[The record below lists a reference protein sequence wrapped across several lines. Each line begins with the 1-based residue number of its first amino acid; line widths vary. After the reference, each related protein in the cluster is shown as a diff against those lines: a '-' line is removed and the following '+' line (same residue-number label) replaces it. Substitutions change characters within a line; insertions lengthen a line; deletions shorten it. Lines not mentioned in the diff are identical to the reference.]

1 MPTCP
6 NGHQSGSDDWC
17 EVCGHRMAGA
27 VPPPPP
33 PPPGGGYGF
42 PPPARPGNGPSA
54 EAELCPQCRTPREG
68 GAPFCEEC
76 RWNFLTN
83 TATSYTPAAPR
94 PSNPGPS
101 PAARFQQPPPGP
113 TYGGDSYEYQGSRP
127 SQINRPAEPI
137 PPFGGEP
144 TNRSGRPGGAA
155 GPGGAGG
162 PGGPNGPGGFGGERQ
177 QGGPGGPGGA
187 QGFGGERQG
196 GPGGPGGPGG
206 QGSQGFGNE
215 RQGGPGGPGGS
226 QGFGNERQGGPGGSQ
241 GFGGERQGG
250 GPAPFGGNDPSGP
263 PRPFGNEPSGP
274 PPPPP
279 FGNEA
284 SGRRPFGNEQPP
296 GPGGQFGN
304 ERPGQGDFGG
314 GRPGAF
320 GGERQGGGPG
330 GPGGAQGFGND
341 PSSPPRPYGNEPS
354 NPQGP
359 PNFGPDPSGPV
370 PPPPGPTP
378 LAGPGQTSGAPQAF
392 QQSAPPAPP
401 GFPQE
406 TSRPQQGGPSFGG
419 GGDDWVISPPT
430 PGSLGDPGGPG
441 GPGQGGGGYGYPQP
455 GSTQAPPPPRPA
467 YQQQPT
473 TWLAT
478 IGPDR
483 EYFMAMMQ
491 RSGPEAAGLNLP
503 AYSPEQQRQLIGNQI
518 TIGRR
523 RHSTG
528 ESPDIDLSVPP
539 EDPGVSHQHAVLV
552 QQPDGSWA
560 VVDQNS
566 TNGTTVNG
574 GEEPIQP
581 FVPVPLQDGDRVH
594 VGAWTT
600 ITVRRG

>member
-33 PPPGGGYGF
+33 PPPPGGGGYGF
-42 PPPARPGNGPSA
+42 PPPPGQPGGGRGHLSA
-54 EAELCPQCRTPREG
+54 VPDHEPELCPQCRTPREG

-94 PSNPGPS
+94 PQGPGPGQG
-101 PAARFQQPPPGP
+101 PGQGPGARFQGPPPGAS
-113 TYGGDSYEYQGSRP
+113 YGAGDSYEYQGSRP
-127 SQINRPAEPI
+127 SQVNRPAEPI

-144 TNRSGRPGGAA
+144 SGPPA
-155 GPGGAGG
+155 
-162 PGGPNGPGGFGGERQ
+162 PGGPFGG
-177 QGGPGGPGGA
+177 P
-187 QGFGGERQG
+187 
-196 GPGGPGGPGG
+196 PGGPGG
-206 QGSQGFGNE
+206 QGGPGGYNGGY
-215 RQGGPGGPGGS
+215 GGPGGPGTS
-226 QGFGNERQGGPGGSQ
+226 GGP
-241 GFGGERQGG
+241 
-250 GPAPFGGNDPSGP
+250 
-263 PRPFGNEPSGP
+263 
-274 PPPPP
+274 
-279 FGNEA
+279 
-284 SGRRPFGNEQPP
+284 
-296 GPGGQFGN
+296 
-304 ERPGQGDFGG
+304 
-314 GRPGAF
+314 
-320 GGERQGGGPG
+320 GPG
-330 GPGGAQGFGND
+330 GPGPGGYGYPQPGGNQAPPPPPGGGYGGPGGAPSAFGGD
-341 PSSPPRPYGNEPS
+341 PSR
-354 NPQGP
+354 
-359 PNFGPDPSGPV
+359 PV

-378 LAGPGQTSGAPQAF
+378 GAPSAF
-392 QQSAPPAPP
+392 QPGGPPAPP
-401 GFPQE
+401 TFPQE
-406 TSRPQQGGPSFGG
+406 TNRPGGPGSGGPGPGGFGG
-419 GGDDWVISPPT
+419 GEDDWVISPPSST
-430 PGSLGDPGGPG
+430 APGGPGGGPG
-441 GPGQGGGGYGYPQP
+441 GPGGYGFPQP
-455 GSTQAPPPPRPA
+455 GATQAPPPPGFPQPHAGPA
-467 YQQQPT
+467 
-473 TWLAT
+473 TWTAT

-503 AYSPEQQRQLIGNQI
+503 AYSPEQQRTLTGNQV

-528 ESPDIDLSVPP
+528 DTPDVDLSVPP

-574 GEEPIQP
+574 AEEPIQP

>member
-33 PPPGGGYGF
+33 PPPAGGYGF
-42 PPPARPGNGPSA
+42 PPPGPAGGRPGA
-54 EAELCPQCRTPREG
+54 EPELCPQCRTPREG

-94 PSNPGPS
+94 PATPS
-101 PAARFQQPPPGP
+101 PTSQGPGARFQPPGQG
-113 TYGGDSYEYQGSRP
+113 YGTTDSFDYQGSRP

-137 PPFGGEP
+137 PAFGD
-144 TNRSGRPGGAA
+144 
-155 GPGGAGG
+155 
-162 PGGPNGPGGFGGERQ
+162 
-177 QGGPGGPGGA
+177 
-187 QGFGGERQG
+187 
-196 GPGGPGGPGG
+196 PGGPGGPGG
-206 QGSQGFGNE
+206 QGGQGGAGYGNPGQGPGGPGYGGPSRPGPQQPGPAQTAGAPQAFQQPGTQAPQGFPQTGTQAPAGFPQETRRPPRQGGPGQQGGQPFGGGNDDWVISPPSSQG
-215 RQGGPGGPGGS
+215 QGGPGGPG
-226 QGFGNERQGGPGGSQ
+226 
-241 GFGGERQGG
+241 
-250 GPAPFGGNDPSGP
+250 A
-263 PRPFGNEPSGP
+263 
-274 PPPPP
+274 
-279 FGNEA
+279 
-284 SGRRPFGNEQPP
+284 
-296 GPGGQFGN
+296 
-304 ERPGQGDFGG
+304 
-314 GRPGAF
+314 
-320 GGERQGGGPG
+320 
-330 GPGGAQGFGND
+330 
-341 PSSPPRPYGNEPS
+341 
-354 NPQGP
+354 
-359 PNFGPDPSGPV
+359 
-370 PPPPGPTP
+370 
-378 LAGPGQTSGAPQAF
+378 
-392 QQSAPPAPP
+392 
-401 GFPQE
+401 
-406 TSRPQQGGPSFGG
+406 
-419 GGDDWVISPPT
+419 
-430 PGSLGDPGGPG
+430 
-441 GPGQGGGGYGYPQP
+441 GQGGGAYGYPQAGP
-455 GSTQAPPPPRPA
+455 QQT
-467 YQQQPT
+467 QQQPVPGYPQQQQQAGPA

-483 EYFMAMMQ
+483 DYFMAMMQ

-503 AYSPEQQRQLIGNQI
+503 AYSPEQQRTLTGNQI

-528 ESPDIDLSVPP
+528 DTPDIDLSVPP

>member
-33 PPPGGGYGF
+33 PPPPGGGGYGF
-42 PPPARPGNGPSA
+42 PPPPGAPGQPGGQPGGPPGGRPHLSA
-54 EAELCPQCRTPREG
+54 VPDHEPELCPQCRTPREG

-94 PSNPGPS
+94 QPAPGPGLPS
-101 PAARFQQPPPGP
+101 HFQQGPPPGP
-113 TYGGDSYEYQGSRP
+113 PGPSYGGGGDSSYEYQGSRP
-127 SQINRPAEPI
+127 SQVNRPAEPI
-137 PPFGGEP
+137 PPFGSEP
-144 TNRSGRPGGAA
+144 PRPS
-155 GPGGAGG
+155 
-162 PGGPNGPGGFGGERQ
+162 GPGGFPGDPSQ
-177 QGGPGGPGGA
+177 LGGPGGPGA
-187 QGFGGERQG
+187 
-196 GPGGPGGPGG
+196 PGGPGGPGPSGFPGDGFPGDPSRPNFGADPSRPG
-206 QGSQGFGNE
+206 QPGQPGPSGF
-215 RQGGPGGPGGS
+215 PG
-226 QGFGNERQGGPGGSQ
+226 
-241 GFGGERQGG
+241 
-250 GPAPFGGNDPSGP
+250 DPSGYPGNP
-263 PRPFGNEPSGP
+263 PRPGP
-274 PPPPP
+274 P
-279 FGNEA
+279 
-284 SGRRPFGNEQPP
+284 
-296 GPGGQFGN
+296 GQ
-304 ERPGQGDFGG
+304 
-314 GRPGAF
+314 
-320 GGERQGGGPG
+320 
-330 GPGGAQGFGND
+330 
-341 PSSPPRPYGNEPS
+341 
-354 NPQGP
+354 
-359 PNFGPDPSGPV
+359 PNFGDPSRQV

-378 LAGPGQTSGAPQAF
+378 PGPGPGATSGAPQAY
-392 QQSAPPAPP
+392 QQQGAPGPAAPPA
-401 GFPQE
+401 FPQE
-406 TSRPQQGGPSFGG
+406 RQQPGGPSFGG
-419 GGDDWVISPPT
+419 GNDDWVISPP
-430 PGSLGDPGGPG
+430 GSTAPGGPG
-441 GPGQGGGGYGYPQP
+441 GGPGQPGGPGAGYGYPQQ
-455 GSTQAPPPPRPA
+455 GSTQAPPAPPGPSFQQGPA
-467 YQQQPT
+467 
-473 TWLAT
+473 TWIAT

-483 EYFMAMMQ
+483 DYFMAMMQ

-503 AYSPEQQRQLIGNQI
+503 AYSPEQQRTLTGNQV

-528 ESPDIDLSVPP
+528 DTPDVDLSVPP